1 MVVLYVASDQE
12 GAGKTALCSALAQS
26 LEQRGNAVAVFKPLA
41 AAGLGGAQDPDADAY
56 VKLLDRP
63 VEGWPLDSSE
73 KGLTSE
79 LLSEVESQFGR
90 LAGGADV
97 VLVEGSCALSSDETK
112 TLVGALDASV
122 VVVVRYDRELS
133 TSRLKPWRASLG
145 DRLAGFV
152 VNGVTRYAGAEANAT
167 VLQAVESEGLPLLGM
182 TPEDR
187 RLLGVSVGTIKAH
200 LDGRLISDDCDDDS
214 LVEHFM
220 TLGLTMDPGELYF
233 GLREN
238 KAVIVRGDRPDIQ
251 MSALATPTACMVC
264 TKGIE
269 PIEYVQYE
277 AKQEE
282 VPLIIVQSDTI
293 ATMDAL
299 NDLMSRTRFDHPLKL
314 FRFVELLE
322 RHVDLPALFQ
332 RLGLKG

>member
-12 GAGKTALCSALAQS
+12 GAGKTALCSALAQT
-26 LEQRGNAVAVFKPLA
+26 LARRGNTVAVFKPLA
-41 AAGLGGAQDPDADAY
+41 AAGLGGALDPDADAY
-56 VKLLDRP
+56 IKLLDRT
-63 VEGWPLDSSE
+63 VEDWPLDSSE
-73 KGLTSE
+73 MGLTSE
-79 LLSEVESQFGR
+79 LLSKIKSQF
-90 LAGGADV
+90 AGVAGEAEV
-97 VLVEGSCALSSDETK
+97 VLVEGSCALSSDDTK
-112 TLVGALDASV
+112 TLVEALDASV
-122 VVVVRYDRELS
+122 VVVARYDRELS
-133 TSRLKPWRASLG
+133 ASQMKPWRESLG

-167 VLQAVESEGLPLLGM
+167 VPQAMESEGLPLLGM

-187 RLLGVSVGTIKAH
+187 RLLGVSVGAIMAH

-264 TKGIE
+264 TKGVE

-277 AKQEE
+277 ARQEE
-282 VPLIIVQSDTI
+282 VPLIVVQSDTI

-299 NDLMSRTRFDHPLKL
+299 NALMSRTRFDHPLKL
-314 FRFVELLE
+314 SRFVELLE

-332 RLGLKG
+332 RLNLKG